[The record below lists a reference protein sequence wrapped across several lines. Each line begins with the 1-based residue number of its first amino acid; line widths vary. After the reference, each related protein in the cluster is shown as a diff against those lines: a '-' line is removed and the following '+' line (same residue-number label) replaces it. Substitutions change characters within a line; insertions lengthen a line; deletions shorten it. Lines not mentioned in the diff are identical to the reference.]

1 MAYNKLNKK
10 KYRHKGGSLFGRRRK
25 NKKASINN
33 NRNAENNNRNA
44 ENNNRNAENNNKKS
58 DDKNKNNDI
67 SVEPNNNEPNNVV
80 NENNTNNN
88 EEESYNFKETLQKG
102 FNKYSTVRDKIGKE
116 KVSNMLGLT
125 ELNEDNENKEKAQ
138 MLKDKQLK
146 IQKKSEGLAKS
157 PAEHLL
163 DVFYNF
169 GYNIVSMYIYI
180 TTTMI
185 NLPNST
191 LETII
196 PEKDGCHLLF
206 GDKSTCK
213 KKIKC
218 LFKKCTIL
226 EDKTG
231 YILDYKKMQEDKAS
245 RDQKGGLKDHL
256 DESCEYKSI
265 SCNPHEKTNYNKKM
279 PMSLL
284 PFLTNSS
291 KEAITTEAK
300 KFKDELLP
308 VLSRVNQIKFIGGT
322 YKRNMIGGDSQD
334 RNSLAQ
340 SNMLYKI
347 IKDHMNIKGAYKFL
361 LLMKMMEI
369 IYGDVSEEEFH
380 IEESRED
387 EKMKLFNKKPEVVHI
402 PFPFEHALLD
412 TPAERLEC
420 LMVHLLGETP
430 EDFDNNPTL
439 KTCFSCKSCTL
450 MGQSSK
456 VIRGLYEELVNGVNL
471 TFSQIFDTLFN
482 VFSKAMTISNIT
494 SDKLAIQMLLNYRLN
509 HKAVNIGNLRDEL
522 SPNHNYSDSL
532 LMIPKMSIKNGV
544 DVENN
549 DIFKQNRYV
558 YAYLKSMET
567 EYVQLLVFC

>member
-1 MAYNKLNKK
+1 
-10 KYRHKGGSLFGRRRK
+10 
-25 NKKASINN
+25 
-33 NRNAENNNRNA
+33 
-44 ENNNRNAENNNKKS
+44 
-58 DDKNKNNDI
+58 
-67 SVEPNNNEPNNVV
+67 
-80 NENNTNNN
+80 
-88 EEESYNFKETLQKG
+88 
-102 FNKYSTVRDKIGKE
+102 
-116 KVSNMLGLT
+116 ML
-125 ELNEDNENKEKAQ
+125 
-138 MLKDKQLK
+138 
-146 IQKKSEGLAKS
+146 QKKSENLAKS
-157 PAEHLL
+157 PAEYLL

-196 PEKDGCHLLF
+196 PEKDGCHLLL
-206 GDKSTCK
+206 GDKTTCK

-245 RDQKGGLKDHL
+245 RDQRGGLKKHL
-256 DESCEYKSI
+256 DESCEYKSV
-265 SCNPHEKTNYNKKM
+265 SCNPHEKTNYDKRM

-284 PFLTNSS
+284 PFLTSSS
-291 KEAITTEAK
+291 KEGITTEAK
-300 KFKDELLP
+300 KLKDKILPLL
-308 VLSRVNQIKFIGGT
+308 SKVNQIKFVGGN
-322 YKRNMIGGDSQD
+322 YKLNMVGGADRQN

-347 IKDHMNIKGAYKFL
+347 VKDHMNIKGAYKFL

-369 IYGDVSEEEFH
+369 VYGDVSEQEFH

-387 EKMKLFNKKPEVVHI
+387 EKKKLFNKKPEVVHI

-471 TFSQIFDTLFN
+471 TFSQIFDTLFSI
-482 VFSKAMTISNIT
+482 FSKAMTISNIT
-494 SDKLAIQMLLNYRLN
+494 SEKLAIQMLLNYRLN
-509 HKAVNIGNLRDEL
+509 HRAVNIRNLRDEL
-522 SPNHNYSDSL
+522 SPNHNYSDAL

-558 YAYLKSMET
+558 YAYLKSMGMDRVLTFYLYDNLYLEPSYKKYENKRMSMIKKRIRIMFECIQT
-567 EYVQLLVFC
+567 YTGKNKDSISGVMKKIDERVESKHIEYLREHDFEKDDGLLHKVLTNEEIDREDEYFYRKYEDIYRSMYQPGTRYKTFEEVKPLVELLA